1 MKIKGKAS
9 KISIVILIILLIIL
23 GIIAYWIIDANFI
36 NHSGDYI
43 HNPDYLISN
52 QEKRAFNDQFY
63 AYNGEHK
70 SSLQVKTLYE
80 EARKSN
86 EINQIS
92 VTMKI
97 DNVLVIGQ
105 RVKNGDEIIDK
116 LSKQNKYTIEC
127 KDEENNGLIDTIIV
141 TTEE

>member
-9 KISIVILIILLIIL
+9 KIRIVILIVLLIIL

-43 HNPDYLISN
+43 YIPDIIFN
-52 QEKRAFNDQFY
+52 EEKRYFNNQFNT
-63 AYNGEHK
+63 YNGEHK
-70 SSLQVKTLYE
+70 SLLQVKTLYE
-80 EARKSN
+80 QARKSN
-86 EINQIS
+86 EINQIY

-105 RVKNGDEIIDK
+105 NVTNGSEIIDK

-127 KDEENNGLIDTIIV
+127 KDVDNDRFIDTITV
-141 TTEE
+141 TT

>member
-9 KISIVILIILLIIL
+9 KIRIVILIVLLIIL

-43 HNPDYLISN
+43 YIPDIIFN
-52 QEKRAFNDQFY
+52 EEKRYFNNQFNT
-63 AYNGEHK
+63 YNGEHK
-70 SSLQVKTLYE
+70 SLLQVKTLYE
-80 EARKSN
+80 QARKSN
-86 EINQIS
+86 EINQIY

-105 RVKNGDEIIDK
+105 RVKNGDEVIDK